1 MIREFVGGNIFLE
14 IVISF
19 TIIGLAFLPAI
30 SLVAMFGIWWERKI
44 AAHMQSRLGPME
56 VGLWHGWA
64 QSIADGMKLL
74 LKEDLTPRGADV
86 LLFKLAPYVAFAPVF
101 AAWLALPWGPVWVFE
116 PRLNIGVLYLL
127 AFLAVEA
134 IAVIMAGWASNSK
147 WALYGAM
154 RQACQIVAYEV
165 PMGLSI
171 LAGVLVAGTLNLVDL
186 GFLQGG
192 GMWDWFLHANPM
204 MPLVFLIFFVSSLAS
219 NKRAPFDLAESES
232 ELVAGFH
239 TEYSG
244 LRWSMFFFA
253 EYGAMFV
260 VGAIQVGLFLGSWNS
275 PLGVWDPV
283 YRALG
288 YDPIHAGLQHFTGSI
303 ASATTWQA
311 KAQVMGVSPLGLLVL
326 SVYSLAWFVFKTM
339 AIVFVQI
346 WIRWTLPRVRIDQ
359 VLHACVKV
367 LLPASLVLLLAVGA
381 WVWLVPQM
389 PAVLVSGVAHNNLG
403 HLAYPSAKLAAPLQ
417 LACQVMLSLLS
428 LALVGF
434 CVGVVAWAWVHRSAM
449 PRKTLFPDVMPVG
462 DRVAFTPSFGSAT
475 DRR

>member
-1 MIREFVGGNIFLE
+1 
-14 IVISF
+14 
-19 TIIGLAFLPAI
+19 
-30 SLVAMFGIWWERKI
+30 
-44 AAHMQSRLGPME
+44 
-56 VGLWHGWA
+56 
-64 QSIADGMKLL
+64 
-74 LKEDLTPRGADV
+74 
-86 LLFKLAPYVAFAPVF
+86 
-101 AAWLALPWGPVWVFE
+101 
-116 PRLNIGVLYLL
+116 
-127 AFLAVEA
+127 
-134 IAVIMAGWASNSK
+134 
-147 WALYGAM
+147 
-154 RQACQIVAYEV
+154 
-165 PMGLSI
+165 
-171 LAGVLVAGTLNLVDL
+171 
-186 GFLQGG
+186 
-192 GMWDWFLHANPM
+192 
-204 MPLVFLIFFVSSLAS
+204 
-219 NKRAPFDLAESES
+219 
-232 ELVAGFH
+232 
-239 TEYSG
+239 
-244 LRWSMFFFA
+244 
-253 EYGAMFV
+253 
-260 VGAIQVGLFLGSWNS
+260 
-275 PLGVWDPV
+275 
-283 YRALG
+283 
-288 YDPIHAGLQHFTGSI
+288 
-303 ASATTWQA
+303 
-311 KAQVMGVSPLGLLVL
+311 LLVL